1 MRRSAA
7 ALGSV
12 LWFVIAAG
20 VGAVWLPW
28 VITGW
33 HVEYGSPVGR
43 IGQAF
48 GVALIVTGLVPA
60 VVTFVEFARAGGTPV
75 PGAPTERLVVTGFN
89 RYVRNPIYLGTLV
102 VVVGEAMLL
111 GQLSLVGYAVVV
123 WVLVA
128 VFVRW
133 YEEPTLARRFG
144 ADYAAYRRAVPA
156 WWPRLHPWSPGDE
169 DREGQMFSDPGRTA
183 EPRRGAKD
191 DHG

>member
-12 LWFVIAAG
+12 VWFVIAAG

-33 HVEYGSPVGR
+33 VVEYRSPSGR
-43 IGQAF
+43 VGQAF
-48 GVALIVTGLVPA
+48 GVVLIVAGLVPA
-60 VVTFVEFARAGGTPV
+60 VMTFVEFARAGGTPV
-75 PGAPTERLVVTGFN
+75 PGAPTEHLVVTAFN

-102 VVVGEAMLL
+102 IIVGEALLL
-111 GQLSLVGYAVVV
+111 GQPSLLGYAVVV

-128 VFVRW
+128 VFVRR

-144 ADYAAYRRAVPA
+144 ADYAAYQRAVPA
-156 WWPRLHPWSPGDE
+156 WRPRLHAWGPDDPHHDE
-169 DREGQMFSDPGRTA
+169 
-183 EPRRGAKD
+183 
-191 DHG
+191 